1 MSRQV
6 TTAQLWESI
15 RIAGLASA
23 DDCRKWAKGVA
34 DTFGK
39 GIAADSQ
46 QLTAAL
52 VKFGYLTP
60 YQGNVLLQSLSHPL
74 VLEGIRIESSLEE
87 SLGPHWYGGRTLSN
101 EPCWVAALSVES
113 LASSELQ
120 AWPPSMNWAEH
131 HTRIQSPYL
140 DRWKTPGATLQH
152 LFATTEPWSNPTL
165 TSALENGP
173 LHEKLALQMVKD
185 VAKGLQAMHEN
196 GLVHGHLGLNSI
208 LIASDGSARLRR
220 DPFFP
225 PGSPYSVAVPSLI
238 QQSHSSLATA
248 APELALVGSQC
259 SVRSDLYALGCIW
272 YRSLTGQ
279 WPVEPAT
286 NAPQKTWASLH
297 ATIPIQVPESLPE
310 PLGKCLRHLLA
321 KDPAARFPSA
331 QAFLD
336 ALRSSAKP
344 IAAAQQTAA
353 TETATIAPVVR
364 EPTVDYATPNKPE
377 PEPEKLAAEIRD
389 KKSKLA
395 LRYHNRPFGGQVPN
409 NIAPID
415 VPAASVPAAGV
426 PAAKDPQGN
435 QTSSESK
442 QVDAPKLEKVPKP
455 KMAPESPAVAVGPTV
470 DSTLHSDHSEP
481 TSSAEKP
488 DTAEKPKTPEKSS
501 TPEQPSTP
509 EKPASVTVKK
519 PTSTK
524 RSKAKGTTKTKGKSK
539 KKTRPVW
546 VMPVMIVGSCC
557 LLGLLAFL
565 LRGQS
570 RGIVTIAN
578 TPNKSSSNNPPSP
591 SDANQ
596 PANPVVQ
603 PVIDPMAEKY
613 DVRPDDG
620 KLPWAPPT
628 AGTPYS
634 LDLLPMGVEAMVF
647 MSPRSWQHHGPVAP
661 LVAWWESVQPESQQP
676 WWQGIAI
683 PSEGVEHI
691 TVAWY
696 PGAEPSTSRYVV
708 RIAVQD
714 AKKLSDWISIEE
726 WSAKPM
732 TANAAGS
739 RGSVW
744 IRKGDSAPNA
754 MVCDGLGGTADSMTR
769 TMTWGP
775 AELLET
781 LSETNG
787 AASPLRR
794 QLEMLRQASDASADL
809 TLLVAPSFLYG
820 DGKEILGADSPRIL
834 GLLRNVVD
842 DKVQAFMLRTHWDP
856 YWYVEWRSLG
866 NDLQAASRNAASIKL
881 MIESLS
887 DQLEA
892 ALVTQPADPYW
903 RAIANRFP
911 QMLRALSRYT
921 RTSAEDGQVVAN
933 AYLPPEAISNLA
945 IGSWM
950 AAQRD
955 WTMVASAPTNP
966 KPPASGKTIEQWL
979 DSPISLRIEQD
990 SLENVLQAIAT
1001 EVKDSSGSP
1010 AEPLPMAING
1020 TAFQKDGI
1028 TRNQQIRN
1036 FEFSDTPVR
1045 EVLTSLAR
1053 RANPVTTVQSP
1064 NEKDQKIVWVVLD
1077 DPATASK
1084 KKLELTTRA
1093 WAESNNATL
1102 PKEFVLAGQ

>member
-1 MSRQV
+1 
-6 TTAQLWESI
+6 
-15 RIAGLASA
+15 
-23 DDCRKWAKGVA
+23 
-34 DTFGK
+34 
-39 GIAADSQ
+39 
-46 QLTAAL
+46 
-52 VKFGYLTP
+52 
-60 YQGNVLLQSLSHPL
+60 
-74 VLEGIRIESSLEE
+74 
-87 SLGPHWYGGRTLSN
+87 
-101 EPCWVAALSVES
+101 
-113 LASSELQ
+113 
-120 AWPPSMNWAEH
+120 
-131 HTRIQSPYL
+131 
-140 DRWKTPGATLQH
+140 
-152 LFATTEPWSNPTL
+152 
-165 TSALENGP
+165 LENGP
-173 LHEKLALQMVKD
+173 LHEKLALKMVKD

-196 GLVHGHLGLNSI
+196 GVVHGNLGLNSI
-208 LIASDGSARLRR
+208 LIAPDGSARLRR

-225 PGSPYSVAVPSLI
+225 PGSPYSGAVPSLI
-238 QQSHSSLATA
+238 QQNHSSLATA
-248 APELALVGSQC
+248 APELSMVGSQC
-259 SVRSDLYALGCIW
+259 SVRTDLYALGCLW

-286 NAPQKTWASLH
+286 NAPPKTWASLH
-297 ATIPIQVPESLPE
+297 ATIPIQVPEALPE

-331 QAFLD
+331 KAFLE
-336 ALRSSAKP
+336 ALRSSAQP
-344 IAAAQQTAA
+344 MTSAQQTAV
-353 TETATIAPVVR
+353 TETPTISPVVR
-364 EPTVDYATPNKPE
+364 EPTVDYATPSKPE

-395 LRYHNRPFGGQVPN
+395 LRYHNRPFGSKVPN
-409 NIAPID
+409 NIAAPID
-415 VPAASVPAAGV
+415 VPAAEEPKEA
-426 PAAKDPQGN
+426 
-435 QTSSESK
+435 QTSSEAK
-442 QVDAPKLEKVPKP
+442 QVDAPKLDKVPEP
-455 KMAPESPAVAVGPTV
+455 KMAREPPVVTVGPSV
-470 DSTLHSDHSEP
+470 DLTLRSHHSEP
-481 TSSAEKP
+481 TSPSEKP
-488 DTAEKPKTPEKSS
+488 DKAEMLKTPER
-501 TPEQPSTP
+501 PSKP
-509 EKPASVTVKK
+509 EKPASPKVKK
-519 PTSTK
+519 PKSTK
-524 RSKAKGTTKTKGKSK
+524 RSKATGTTKTKGKSK

-578 TPNKSSSNNPPSP
+578 TPNKSSSNHTPSP
-591 SDANQ
+591 SNANQ

-603 PVIDPMAEKY
+603 RVIDPMAEKY

-620 KLPWAPPT
+620 KLPWAPPS

-676 WWQGIAI
+676 WWRGIAI

-708 RIAVQD
+708 RVTMQV
-714 AKKLSDWISIEE
+714 AKRLSDWISIEE
-726 WSAKPM
+726 WSAKPL
-732 TANAAGS
+732 TVNAAGS

-769 TMTWGP
+769 TLTWGP

-834 GLLRNVVD
+834 GYLRNVID

-921 RTSAEDGQVVAN
+921 RTAAEDGQVVVN

-955 WTMVASAPTNP
+955 WTMVTSVPTNP
-966 KPPASGKTIEQWL
+966 KAPASGKTIEQWL

-1036 FEFSDTPVR
+1036 FEFSNTPVR

-1053 RANPVTTVQSP
+1053 RANPVTTVKSP

-1102 PKEFVLAGQ
+1102 PKEFVLASQ